1 MIMGF
6 NQQYFWSETG
16 WEKFNEYR
24 YLYVMNEIWYKIQKE
39 NNEMHMYPV
48 TCLVYTYIITT
59 FFFLTLGQMQYLR
72 IDSTVITKFLLVEY
86 S

>member
-1 MIMGF
+1 
-6 NQQYFWSETG
+6 
-16 WEKFNEYR
+16 
-24 YLYVMNEIWYKIQKE
+24 
-39 NNEMHMYPV
+39 MHMYPV